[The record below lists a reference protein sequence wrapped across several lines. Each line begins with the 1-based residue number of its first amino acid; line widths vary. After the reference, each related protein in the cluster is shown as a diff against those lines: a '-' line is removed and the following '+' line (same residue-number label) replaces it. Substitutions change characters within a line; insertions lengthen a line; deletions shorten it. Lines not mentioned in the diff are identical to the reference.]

1 MSEEESFKPDWDKI
15 KTVSDKMEK
24 IIDEGIQDKMN
35 FIELDFSLYLVKEKI
50 NQEKYR
56 VLNKV
61 EESEDKETHNM
72 YG

>member
-50 NQEKYR
+50 NQEKHR

-61 EESEDKETHNM
+61 EESEGKETHNM

>member
-1 MSEEESFKPDWDKI
+1 MSEEEAFKPDWDKI

-50 NQEKYR
+50 NQEKHR

-61 EESEDKETHNM
+61 EENEGKETHNM

>member
-50 NQEKYR
+50 NQEKHR
-56 VLNKV
+56 VLNKI
-61 EESEDKETHNM
+61 EDSEDKEKHNM